1 RVVHATTL
9 FTNALI
15 ERRGAKTGLITT
27 HGFRDTLEMRR
38 EFKYDLY
45 DLFLDMPNAL
55 VPRYLRGEVRERMSF
70 DGSIDTPLDTA
81 ELEKV
86 AQHLV
91 NESVESLA
99 IVFLHSY
106 ANPTHERQARD
117 ILQQRFPDLNISIS
131 SEVSPQI
138 REYERMSTTVTNA
151 YVGPMADK
159 YLASFDQRL
168 KSLGISCPLL

>member
-1 RVVHATTL
+1 IFSHKELTTPQAPADGAIQGIRTLCERESIDGAQITRVVHATTL
-9 FTNALI
+9 FTNALT

-27 HGFRDTLEMRR
+27 HGSRDTLDMRR

-117 ILQQRFPDLNISIS
+117 ILQQRFPDLNI
-131 SEVSPQI
+131 
-138 REYERMSTTVTNA
+138 
-151 YVGPMADK
+151 
-159 YLASFDQRL
+159 
-168 KSLGISCPLL
+168 